1 MVPRRSRFARR
12 RGQPSYL
19 RARFAKDLRRD
30 LWTGD
35 LQPRS
40 RALATANFKTD
51 AFGDRLNSSASADLC
66 ARRRLPRSCGR
77 RGGCMRRMLLVAVVG
92 TLAACGGTVLTDT
105 KKEAVSGGCSLQTPN
120 SCGPGFVCCP
130 PGNPPDGWDG
140 TGFCVQG
147 TDPRICRQI
156 Q

>member
-1 MVPRRSRFARR
+1 MIRHMCFAPLTVEPPGKTSLQICRS
-12 RGQPSYL
+12 L
-19 RARFAKDLRRD
+19 
-30 LWTGD
+30 
-35 LQPRS
+35 
-40 RALATANFKTD
+40 
-51 AFGDRLNSSASADLC
+51 
-66 ARRRLPRSCGR
+66 RSCGR
-77 RGGCMRRMLLVAVVG
+77 RGGCMRLMMLVAAIG